1 MEELKTEAFKALHS
15 GDFDRTNTLI
25 AKAASMSS
33 DPGLAQMKTWVS
45 DFETQRQTF
54 ESERRKQYDKA
65 VADVQKLSENHL
77 ELYAIDSAA
86 RAYSLADDK
95 DAFSKE
101 PWVQELLKKTVQMA
115 ADNEGSEQWL
125 KTARLYSDLSQME
138 PSNPEWKDRLKLV
151 MRRIRLLATYTPD
164 ALKTAQDAETK
175 DREAADALLNPT
187 TQPTTKPADELADS
201 DSFKIDW
208 RETVKGIQMPM
219 LRTAAGRRPIE
230 LLARKSITKP

>member
-1 MEELKTEAFKALHS
+1 MTRKSLLGLFLCVMFLSAGLVRADSPDGSKTSDNQQVASVEELKTEAFKALHS

-86 RAYSLADDK
+86 RVL
-95 DAFSKE
+95 
-101 PWVQELLKKTVQMA
+101 
-115 ADNEGSEQWL
+115 
-125 KTARLYSDLSQME
+125 
-138 PSNPEWKDRLKLV
+138 
-151 MRRIRLLATYTPD
+151 
-164 ALKTAQDAETK
+164 
-175 DREAADALLNPT
+175 
-187 TQPTTKPADELADS
+187 
-201 DSFKIDW
+201 
-208 RETVKGIQMPM
+208 
-219 LRTAAGRRPIE
+219 AGR
-230 LLARKSITKP
+230 